1 MLKKII
7 RWLVAMLALTL
18 IALTLLLSP
27 VLGSHAAA
35 PQHSNNHATQSQ
47 NQHVTPDWFMRP

>member
-1 MLKKII
+1 MLKQIV
-7 RWLVAMLALTL
+7 RWFVAMLALTL

-35 PQHSNNHATQSQ
+35 PHTNTHSNAIHTQDATP
-47 NQHVTPDWFMRP
+47 NIYWHP